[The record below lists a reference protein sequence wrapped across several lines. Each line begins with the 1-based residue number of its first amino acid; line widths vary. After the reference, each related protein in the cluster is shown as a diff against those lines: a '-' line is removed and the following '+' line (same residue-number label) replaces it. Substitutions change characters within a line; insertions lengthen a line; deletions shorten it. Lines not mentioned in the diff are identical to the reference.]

1 MIKLPDK
8 ETFTPVEV
16 ANIFK
21 FSLMT
26 IYRMVR
32 SGELKAIKP
41 TGKRAMRIE
50 RGSVEKIARR
60 YVN

>member
-1 MIKLPDK
+1 
-8 ETFTPVEV
+8 
-16 ANIFK
+16 
-21 FSLMT
+21 MT